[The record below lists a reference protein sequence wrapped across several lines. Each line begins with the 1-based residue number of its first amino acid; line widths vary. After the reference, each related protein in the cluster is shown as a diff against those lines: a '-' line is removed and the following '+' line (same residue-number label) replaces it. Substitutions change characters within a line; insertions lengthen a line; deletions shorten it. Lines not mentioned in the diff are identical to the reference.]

1 MKRLALLLPLLALA
15 APLNSTA
22 DDYGDF
28 SKTVEI
34 SPSTETDYGFW
45 LREDYDS
52 ILKSVSFSCAFPLE
66 LESQKFVAAKFIGL
80 SDETRPDDGIRN
92 LHKRAFEIEMRSRV
106 VGDVFGECRFEV
118 KSNETARCYLVLCYT
133 APDNTGFI
141 VDDECDFYVFPLRT
155 YASERPAYRI
165 LSLVPHFC
173 QPDHLRDFYV
183 PSQREKWD
191 EREKDVLA
199 ALEKARAAETRPDV
213 SEQLQLLQRKWTRL
227 FEIRAKRKPRPEDPA
242 APSPAEETHAEP
254 EPRAASAEHRLDE
267 VKELYATGEYAKART
282 RLEAVLKDE
291 PGNER
296 ARSLLLRVVDRERR
310 EQEDD
315 LRWQDLRRQAIK
327 SVQPCRR
334 PEGRDKAAREEDPMA
349 TSATPSPAEEK
360 HAESAETAEP
370 EPHAESAEQGEGS
383 EEAEPSPSVA
393 PPPAP

>member
-1 MKRLALLLPLLALA
+1 MKRLSLLLPLLALA

-133 APDNTGFI
+133 APDNTGLI
-141 VDDECDFYVFPLRT
+141 LDDECDFYVFPLRT

-199 ALEKARAAETRPDV
+199 ALEKARAAESRPDV

-242 APSPAEETHAEP
+242 APSPAEETHAESAENAEP
-254 EPRAASAEHRLDE
+254 EPHAEPAEHRLDE

-315 LRWQDLRRQAIK
+315 LRRQDLRRQAIK

-349 TSATPSPAEEK
+349 TPAMLSPAEET
-360 HAESAETAEP
+360 HAESAESAEP
-370 EPHAESAEQGEGS
+370 EPHAEGAE
-383 EEAEPSPSVA
+383 
-393 PPPAP
+393 

>member
-1 MKRLALLLPLLALA
+1 MKRPLLLLPLLALA

-22 DDYGDF
+22 ESYGF
-28 SKTVEI
+28 FTETVEI
-34 SPSTETDYGFW
+34 SPANETDYGFW
-45 LREDYDS
+45 LREEYGS
-52 ILKSVSFSCAFPLE
+52 ILKNYSFSCSFPLE
-66 LESQKFVAAKFIGL
+66 LESRKFVAAKFIGL
-80 SDETRPDDGIRN
+80 SDETRTAGLRGPYGGYGIRD
-92 LHKRAFEIEMRSRV
+92 LRERAIEIEMHSRV

-133 APDNTGFI
+133 APDNTGLI
-141 VDDECDFYVFPLRT
+141 LDDECDFYVFPLRT

-349 TSATPSPAEEK
+349 TPAMLSPAEET
-360 HAESAETAEP
+360 HAESAENAAP
-370 EPHAESAEQGEGS
+370 ESHAESSEGAE
-383 EEAEPSPSVA
+383 
-393 PPPAP
+393 

>member
-1 MKRLALLLPLLALA
+1 MKRPLLLLPLLAFA

-22 DDYGDF
+22 ESYGF
-28 SKTVEI
+28 FTETVEI
-34 SPSTETDYGFW
+34 SPDNETDYGFW
-45 LREDYDS
+45 LREEYGS
-52 ILKSVSFSCAFPLE
+52 ILKNYSFSCSFPLE
-66 LESQKFVAAKFIGL
+66 LESRKFVAAKFIGL
-80 SDETRPDDGIRN
+80 SDETRTAGLRGPYGGYGIRD
-92 LHKRAFEIEMRSRV
+92 LRERAIEIEMHSRV

-133 APDNTGFI
+133 APDNTGLI
-141 VDDECDFYVFPLRT
+141 LDDECDFYMFPLRT

-242 APSPAEETHAEP
+242 APSPAEEKHAESAGSAEP
-254 EPRAASAEHRLDE
+254 EPHAASAEHRLDE

-291 PGNER
+291 PGNGR

-349 TSATPSPAEEK
+349 TPAMLSPAEET

-370 EPHAESAEQGEGS
+370 EPHAEPAEG
-383 EEAEPSPSVA
+383 AE
-393 PPPAP
+393 

>member
-1 MKRLALLLPLLALA
+1 MKRPLLLLPLLALA

-22 DDYGDF
+22 ESYGF
-28 SKTVEI
+28 FTETVEI
-34 SPSTETDYGFW
+34 SPANETDYGFW
-45 LREDYDS
+45 LREEYGS
-52 ILKSVSFSCAFPLE
+52 ILKNYSFSCSFPLE
-66 LESQKFVAAKFIGL
+66 LESRKFVAAKFICL
-80 SDETRPDDGIRN
+80 SDETRTAGLRGPYGGYGIRD
-92 LHKRAFEIEMRSRV
+92 LRERAIEIEMHSRV
-106 VGDVFGECRFEV
+106 VGDVFGECTFDV

-296 ARSLLLRVVDRERR
+296 ARSLLLRVVYRERR

-349 TSATPSPAEEK
+349 TPAMLSPAEET
-360 HAESAETAEP
+360 HAESAENAEP
-370 EPHAESAEQGEGS
+370 EPHAEGAER
-383 EEAEPSPSVA
+383 AE
-393 PPPAP
+393 

>member
-1 MKRLALLLPLLALA
+1 MKRLALLLPLALV

-80 SDETRPDDGIRN
+80 SDETRTAGLRGPYGGYGIRD
-92 LHKRAFEIEMRSRV
+92 LRERAIEIEMRSRV

-133 APDNTGFI
+133 APDNTGLI
-141 VDDECDFYVFPLRT
+141 LDDECDFYVFPLRT
-155 YASERPAYRI
+155 YASERPTHKI
-165 LSLVPHFC
+165 LSAVYRDARSTGKPLVPHFC
-173 QPDHLRDFYV
+173 QPDETLRDFYF
-183 PSQREKWD
+183 PRQREKWD
-191 EREKDVLA
+191 EREKEVLTT
-199 ALEKARAAETRPDV
+199 LEKARAAESRPDV

-327 SVQPCRR
+327 SVQPRR
-334 PEGRDKAAREEDPMA
+334 RLVAR
-349 TSATPSPAEEK
+349 
-360 HAESAETAEP
+360 HWYC
-370 EPHAESAEQGEGS
+370 H
-383 EEAEPSPSVA
+383 
-393 PPPAP
+393 